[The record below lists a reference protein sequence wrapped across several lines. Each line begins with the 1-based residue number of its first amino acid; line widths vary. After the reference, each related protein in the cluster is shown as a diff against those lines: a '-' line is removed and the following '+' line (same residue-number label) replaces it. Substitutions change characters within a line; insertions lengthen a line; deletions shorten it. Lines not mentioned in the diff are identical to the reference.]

1 MHEMKRFELA
11 DHLIRYQFPPGAAGK
26 HYGFNIYAMLNGA
39 EAMLIDSGYERHA
52 GAVLADLQ
60 SRGVSVT
67 GVIASHFHE
76 DHIMGLRVLPGARVL
91 GSERFSETLAQHP
104 PDGGPEQFTP
114 DRLLRDG
121 SSMTFGR
128 FSLRFLSTPGHSP
141 CSLCTCIDQD
151 FIHVADN
158 FLASNEGE
166 PILPFAKATDFPDHI
181 LSLKRIRRMSH
192 LKLLPGHGA
201 AVDGREVVEREV
213 DRRLHYLE
221 TVADGPATPTLQD
234 VADGCA
240 AGFLH
245 TEWHDHN
252 IGIV

>member
-1 MHEMKRFELA
+1 MHEMKRFELG
-11 DHLIRYQFPPGAAGK
+11 DRLIRYQFPPAAAGK

-39 EAMLIDSGYERHA
+39 EAMLIDAGYEQHA
-52 GAVLADLQ
+52 SAVLADLQ
-60 SRGVSVT
+60 SRGLSVT

-76 DHIMGLRVLPGARVL
+76 DHIMGVRVLPGARLL
-91 GSERFSETLAQHP
+91 GSERFSETFAQHP

-114 DRLLRDG
+114 GHLLRDG

-166 PILPFAKATDFPDHI
+166 PILPFAKLADFQDQI
-181 LSLKRIRRMSH
+181 LSLKKIRRTSH
-192 LKLLPGHGA
+192 LTLLPGHGA
-201 AVDGREVVEREV
+201 SVVGRELVEREI
-213 DRRLHYLE
+213 DRRLGYLE
-221 TVADGPATPTLQD
+221 AVVDSPVPPTRQD

-245 TEWHDHN
+245 AEWHEHN
-252 IGIV
+252 IGAA